1 MPFRRS
7 WMLFLV
13 LIFFVLIVYYEPEAK
28 HKNVTGVGLII
39 DVNSRIG
46 KEEKTAME
54 IAATNYNTNSTTH
67 KLSLYIQDSLR
78 LRVTSAAEEMIR
90 EKKVK
95 VIIGMH
101 TWQEAALVAD
111 IGGQA
116 HVPVISFAAPAI
128 TPPLMPLRWPF
139 LIQMAKNGSEQI
151 KCIADIVH
159 AHNWKRVIAIYE
171 DEAFGGDSGK
181 FVLLSEA
188 LQHVGSE
195 IEYRLVLPPF
205 SALSDPE
212 GVVHEELAKVLNKTQ
227 SRVLIVLESSLA
239 MMTHLFREAK
249 KMRSEWS
256 ELAWIIP
263 ESVTSL
269 LDSMNNSVIA
279 SMEGAL
285 GIKTYHSEERS
296 SEYQDFHAQF
306 RKLFRTKYP
315 EEDNSDPGIFA
326 LRAYD
331 SISIV
336 MQAIERMT
344 SNTSSPE
351 RLLHNMLS
359 SNFSGLSGK
368 IHFEGSQLSET
379 PILRMVSIVG
389 KRYKEIGLWKPDIEF
404 SMSPLKEKIEEKNGS
419 GGNVKDTTNTL
430 AGQVIWP
437 GNLKRTLKGWEMPT
451 HAKPLKIGV
460 PRGATFDKFVKVEYG
475 KKENNYIGFC
485 IQIFLKAKGLLP
497 YPLPYKFVAHN
508 GTYTELIHHVYNK
521 DFMLVMWF
529 PIQQKTYDAAI
540 GDFTILAE
548 RLQYVDFT
556 VPYVDSGMAMI
567 VPAKSTGSALVFTK
581 PFTWDMWVVTG
592 VILMYTTLI
601 VCFLER
607 QSNPEFSGSW
617 KNQISTALWFTL
629 SSLFFAHRENIH
641 NNFTRLVIV
650 VWLFVVFILTSSY
663 TASLS
668 SMLTV
673 QQLQSN
679 GIEWIKKNNFK
690 VGYDG
695 DSFVRKYLESVH
707 EIKPN
712 NIVRVRSQEQYHE
725 EFESN
730 YIAAA
735 FLELPYEKVFL
746 NKYCKG
752 YTATL
757 LNTHKFGGFGFVFQK
772 GSPIVRDFSEAI
784 LKLAEN
790 GIIRTLED
798 EWLIPQDECS
808 DNIASSKPESLGLQS
823 FQVLY
828 IVSFATSTICL
839 LLSLILLP
847 ISPQQHQDA
856 SDGNVTPGEES
867 AWKKAVRFVRY
878 CYIKNRG
885 RAPTLADTSD
895 AYECS
900 SRWQFSSICDTPE
913 HVQSSPPVEIEMQ

>member
-1 MPFRRS
+1 
-7 WMLFLV
+7 
-13 LIFFVLIVYYEPEAK
+13 
-28 HKNVTGVGLII
+28 
-39 DVNSRIG
+39 
-46 KEEKTAME
+46 ME
-54 IAATNYNTNSTTH
+54 IAARNYNANSTTH
-67 KLSLYIQDSLR
+67 KLSLYFQDS

-181 FVLLSEA
+181 ILLLSEA

-212 GVVHEELAKVLNKTQ
+212 GVVHEELVKLLNTQ
-227 SRVLIVLESSLA
+227 SRVFIVLESSLA

-249 KMRSEWS
+249 KMRSVWS

-285 GIKTYHSEERS
+285 GIKTYHSEEGS

-379 PILRMVSIVG
+379 PIWRMVSIVG
-389 KRYKEIGLWKPDIEF
+389 KRYKEIGLWKSDIEF
-404 SMSPLKEKIEEKNGS
+404 SMSPLKEKIEEKNES

-430 AGQVIWP
+430 AGLVIWP
-437 GNLKRTLKGWEMPT
+437 GNLKRILKGWEMPT

-460 PRGATFDKFVKVEYG
+460 PSRATFEKFVKVEYG
-475 KKENNYIGFC
+475 KKENNYTGFC

-521 DFMLVMWF
+521 
-529 PIQQKTYDAAI
+529 
-540 GDFTILAE
+540 
-548 RLQYVDFT
+548 
-556 VPYVDSGMAMI
+556 AMI

-601 VCFLER
+601 VYFLER

-673 QQLQSN
+673 QQLQPN
-679 GIEWIKKNNFK
+679 DIEWLKNNNLK
-690 VGYDG
+690 VGC
-695 DSFVRKYLESVH
+695 DSLSIREYLEDVLKF
-707 EIKPN
+707 KPQ

-725 EFESN
+725 EFESK

-752 YTATL
+752 YTATI
-757 LNTHKFGGFGFVFQK
+757 LNTHKFGGYGFVFQK

-798 EWLIPQDECS
+798 EWLTPQDECS
-808 DNIASSKPESLGLQS
+808 DNIASSEPESLGLQS

-847 ISPQQHQDA
+847 ISRQQHQDA

-878 CYIKNRG
+878 FYIKNRG
-885 RAPTLADTSD
+885 RAPTLADT
-895 AYECS
+895 
-900 SRWQFSSICDTPE
+900 FSSIFDTPE

>member
-7 WMLFLV
+7 WLLFLV

-28 HKNVTGVGLII
+28 HKNFTGVGLII
-39 DVNSRIG
+39 DVNTRIG

-78 LRVTSAAEEMIR
+78 LRVPSAAEKMIR

-430 AGQVIWP
+430 AGQLIWP
-437 GNLKRTLKGWEMPT
+437 GNLKRNLKGWEMPT

-460 PRGATFDKFVKVEYG
+460 PCRVPSEKFVKVEYG
-475 KKENNYIGFC
+475 KKENNYTGFC
-485 IQIFLKAKGLLP
+485 IQIFLKAKALLP
-497 YPLPYKFVAHN
+497 YPLPYKFVAHY
-508 GTYTELIHHVYNK
+508 GTYNELIHHVYNK
-521 DFMLVMWF
+521 
-529 PIQQKTYDAAI
+529 TYDAAI
-540 GDFTILAE
+540 GDITILAE

-556 VPYVDSGMAMI
+556 APYVDSGIAMI

-601 VCFLER
+601 VFFLER

-629 SSLFFAHRENIH
+629 SSLFFAQRENIH
-641 NNFTRLVIV
+641 NNFTRLVVV
-650 VWLFVVFILTSSY
+650 VWLSVVFILTSSY

-673 QQLQSN
+673 RQLQSN
-679 GIEWIKKNNFK
+679 QIEWIKKNNFK

-695 DSFVRKYLESVH
+695 GPFVRKYLESVL

-712 NIVRVRSQEQYHE
+712 NIVPVHSPEQYHE
-725 EFESN
+725 EFESK

-752 YTATL
+752 YTATI
-757 LNTHKFGGFGFVFQK
+757 LNTHKIGGFGFVFQK

-784 LKLAEN
+784 LKLAED

-798 EWLIPQDECS
+798 EWLTPQDECS
-808 DNIASSKPESLGLQS
+808 DNIASSEPESLGLQS

-839 LLSLILLP
+839 LLSLFLLP
-847 ISPQQHQDA
+847 ISRQQHQDA

-878 CYIKNRG
+878 FYIKNRG
-885 RAPTLADTSD
+885 RAPTLADT
-895 AYECS
+895 
-900 SRWQFSSICDTPE
+900 FSSIFDTPE

>member
-1 MPFRRS
+1 
-7 WMLFLV
+7 
-13 LIFFVLIVYYEPEAK
+13 
-28 HKNVTGVGLII
+28 
-39 DVNSRIG
+39 
-46 KEEKTAME
+46 
-54 IAATNYNTNSTTH
+54 
-67 KLSLYIQDSLR
+67 
-78 LRVTSAAEEMIR
+78 MIR

-212 GVVHEELAKVLNKTQ
+212 GVVHEELVKLLNTQ
-227 SRVLIVLESSLA
+227 SRVFIVLESSLA

-249 KMRSEWS
+249 KMRSVWS

-285 GIKTYHSEERS
+285 GIKTYHSEEGS

-306 RKLFRTKYP
+306 RKLFRTEYP

-336 MQAIERMT
+336 IQAIERMT
-344 SNTSSPE
+344 SNTSSPK

-379 PILRMVSIVG
+379 PILRM
-389 KRYKEIGLWKPDIEF
+389 
-404 SMSPLKEKIEEKNGS
+404 
-419 GGNVKDTTNTL
+419 
-430 AGQVIWP
+430 
-437 GNLKRTLKGWEMPT
+437 
-451 HAKPLKIGV
+451 
-460 PRGATFDKFVKVEYG
+460 
-475 KKENNYIGFC
+475 
-485 IQIFLKAKGLLP
+485 
-497 YPLPYKFVAHN
+497 
-508 GTYTELIHHVYNK
+508 

-601 VCFLER
+601 VYFLER

-673 QQLQSN
+673 RQLQSN
-679 GIEWIKKNNFK
+679 EIEWIKKNNFK

-695 DSFVRKYLESVH
+695 DSFVRKYLESVL

-712 NIVRVRSQEQYHE
+712 NIVSVHSQEQYHE
-725 EFESN
+725 EFESK

-746 NKYCKG
+746 NKYSKG
-752 YTATL
+752 YTATI

-772 GSPIVRDFSEAI
+772 GSPIVRNFSEAI

-798 EWLIPQDECS
+798 EWLTPQDECS
-808 DNIASSKPESLGLQS
+808 DNIASSEPESLGLQS
-823 FQVLY
+823 FQ
-828 IVSFATSTICL
+828 T
-839 LLSLILLP
+839 
-847 ISPQQHQDA
+847 HQMHMNA
-856 SDGNVTPGEES
+856 LRGGNSV
-867 AWKKAVRFVRY
+867 AF
-878 CYIKNRG
+878 
-885 RAPTLADTSD
+885 L
-895 AYECS
+895 
-900 SRWQFSSICDTPE
+900 DTPE

>member
-7 WMLFLV
+7 WLLFLV

-28 HKNVTGVGLII
+28 HKNFTGVGLII
-39 DVNSRIG
+39 DVNTRIG

-212 GVVHEELAKVLNKTQ
+212 GVVHEELVKLLNTQ
-227 SRVLIVLESSLA
+227 SRVFIVLESSLA
-239 MMTHLFREAK
+239 MLTHLFSEAK
-249 KMRSEWS
+249 KMRSVWS

-331 SISIV
+331 SI
-336 MQAIERMT
+336 R
-344 SNTSSPE
+344 
-351 RLLHNMLS
+351 
-359 SNFSGLSGK
+359 
-368 IHFEGSQLSET
+368 SQLSET

-437 GNLKRTLKGWEMPT
+437 GNLKRNLKGWEMPT

-460 PRGATFDKFVKVEYG
+460 PSGATFEKFVKVEYG
-475 KKENNYIGFC
+475 KKENNYTGFC
-485 IQIFLKAKGLLP
+485 IQLFLEAKGLLP

-601 VCFLER
+601 VYFLER

-650 VWLFVVFILTSSY
+650 VWLFV
-663 TASLS
+663 
-668 SMLTV
+668 
-673 QQLQSN
+673 
-679 GIEWIKKNNFK
+679 
-690 VGYDG
+690 
-695 DSFVRKYLESVH
+695 ESVL

-712 NIVRVRSQEQYHE
+712 NIVSVHSQEQYHE
-725 EFESN
+725 EFESK

-735 FLELPYEKVFL
+735 FVELPYEKVFL
-746 NKYCKG
+746 NKYSKG
-752 YTATL
+752 YTATI

-772 GSPIVRDFSEAI
+772 GSPIVRNFSEAI

-798 EWLIPQDECS
+798 EWLTPQDECS
-808 DNIASSKPESLGLQS
+808 DNIASSEPESLGLQS

-847 ISPQQHQDA
+847 ISRQQHQDA

-878 CYIKNRG
+878 FYIKNRG

-900 SRWQFSSICDTPE
+900 SRWQFSSIFDTPE